1 MTALVATG
9 LRSDPRSRRAYAR
22 SRIEAKWRL
31 VGTYRVS
38 QTWFS
43 VNMRAPAVLMLLI
56 TPLAKITAIV
66 MSTTGATMS
75 AMADTGD
82 RLTRW

>member
-1 MTALVATG
+1 M
-9 LRSDPRSRRAYAR
+9 
-22 SRIEAKWRL
+22 
-31 VGTYRVS
+31 GTYRVS